1 MSADNVIYVLELKDQ
16 YRIKYMSAP
25 DNIWWSYIDGQLSS
39 PVASRIVEYFSKSP
53 CFKKKEDAYKHAFKL
68 YEKEEYVEYGVSP
81 LCINKTWLQILKEA
95 REYISKEKLHILSL
109 EYMDTSAK
117 EEIIEDLN
125 YSYSDVLNQIVRTKG
140 K

>member
-25 DNIWWSYIDGQLSS
+25 DNIWWSHIDGQSPS
-39 PVASRIVEYFSKSP
+39 PVASRIVGYFGKSP
-53 CFKKKEDAYKHAFKL
+53 FFKKKDDAYKHAFKL
-68 YEKEEYVEYGVSP
+68 YEKEEYVEYGVSS

-95 REYISKEKLHILSL
+95 REYISKEKLHIISL
-109 EYMDTSAK
+109 EYMDTSTK